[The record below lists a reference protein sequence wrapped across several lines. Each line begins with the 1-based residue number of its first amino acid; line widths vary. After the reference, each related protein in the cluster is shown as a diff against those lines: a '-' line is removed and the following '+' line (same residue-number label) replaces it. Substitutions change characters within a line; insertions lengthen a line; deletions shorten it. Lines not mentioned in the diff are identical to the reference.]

1 MDNGCVIRQRR
12 GCDLNPGPSAPES
25 NTLTTRLDN
34 FSYEFAHC
42 RFYFYCEKNALRQCK
57 GLLFHSRLKN
67 FLLCKSFPLQCSPS
81 FLLLKYSL
89 CGFPGLF
96 TVVSIFSFFCF
107 YTFLVVGSVRQIKL
121 TYVGFRA
128 HVKIAS
134 RIVSY
139 RIVRRAVP
147 VMARSVQGQDSPPT
161 VVERS
166 EMVTGP
172 Y

>member
-1 MDNGCVIRQRR
+1 MALYKSVYYYYYYYYYCYDVVFTKWTTAVYSLPKTVIRQRR

-25 NTLTTRLDN
+25 NTLTSRLDN

-57 GLLFHSRLKN
+57 GLLFHSRLKT

-96 TVVSIFSFFCF
+96 TVVSIFSFF
-107 YTFLVVGSVRQIKL
+107 SVFTLFSCR
-121 TYVGFRA
+121 FRA
-128 HVKIAS
+128 V
-134 RIVSY
+134 
-139 RIVRRAVP
+139 
-147 VMARSVQGQDSPPT
+147 D
-161 VVERS
+161 
-166 EMVTGP
+166 
-172 Y
+172 